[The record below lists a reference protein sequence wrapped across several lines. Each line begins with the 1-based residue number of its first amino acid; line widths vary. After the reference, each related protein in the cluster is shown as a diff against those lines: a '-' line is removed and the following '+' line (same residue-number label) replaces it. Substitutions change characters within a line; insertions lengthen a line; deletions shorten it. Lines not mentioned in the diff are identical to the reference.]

1 MLYMFH
7 VGFETLNY
15 FGIFSNPWKK
25 GNLCTGSFYKNSG
38 WSDEVTFNEMWNS
51 AQEPATILDQKSQVF
66 VSRCKNA
73 TIDEI

>member
-1 MLYMFH
+1 MFH

-51 AQEPATILDQKSQVF
+51 AQEPATILD
-66 VSRCKNA
+66 
-73 TIDEI
+73 